1 MPKRPAMSG
10 EGKDE
15 DEKVEEV
22 GEGEVEDGLKTP
34 ERGSDQELFGSP
46 KSVAAKSK
54 PGTHKSAAKSK
65 AGTPKKSA
73 MKAMK
78 APKKTTTPKKTGTPK
93 KKPAAVIKTAVK
105 AKAKPK
111 AKTEAKKKKDEEQ
124 EEKKPEEKTEQP
136 KDEKKKKTKAT
147 VKEQAAKWASG
158 LDEPSPK
165 DKKTDKTDG
174 QGGKEGE
181 GEEEQRDRQKAQK
194 FAKLERQNALPAE
207 VQEAMAQAE
216 KAINPRQAKT
226 ALINALFKKENGR
239 FVMIPNNPAFKRA
252 QQFVDKKFGK
262 EAQKSDLAENFFWG
276 IPFFKRGSWQ
286 TKIFWNQLCLIQKV
300 FYTCFI
306 NNILGTC

>member
-10 EGKDE
+10 EGKE
-15 DEKVEEV
+15 EEEKIEEV

-34 ERGSDQELFGSP
+34 VRGQGELEGLDQELFGPSP
-46 KSVAAKSK
+46 KSAASKSK
-54 PGTHKSAAKSK
+54 PGTPKSAAKSK

-262 EAQKSDLAENFFWG
+262 EAQKSDLAENVFWG
-276 IPFFKRGSWQ
+276 
-286 TKIFWNQLCLIQKV
+286 
-300 FYTCFI
+300 
-306 NNILGTC
+306 LGESHFLKGGVDKQRYFEISYV